1 MLARQPTCIIV
12 FCALLL
18 TFVVYSAYALDSIDH
33 RSLFSVGTYFSGET
47 GIDLTN
53 TPVHP
58 YPLDDLPFR
67 IKEVFVGSYHNAFL
81 TTEGELYSFGIDTI
95 GKFGS
100 GSIQGYPTTIKSVK
114 FNVDEVIV
122 KVAVGYCHML
132 VLTEVGKVY
141 GAGCTK
147 GFLNKGGIPSS
158 LSNPI
163 MVFDSSKNIV
173 DIQSG
178 YEFSTLL
185 TGNGE
190 IYVVGSNNFG
200 QYGNASLSLS
210 GDPVLVNF
218 GVLNGKE
225 IIRVRTGQ
233 YCTVVET
240 STKEFILF
248 GTLYSNGYEFSKSE
262 PIIIDVISGNNWK
275 SFSDYKVTQDKIIL
289 FAEGNIHDVRLKSA
303 ASFFLSV
310 YYVSTNSDIKLLEEN
325 KVLTGDNRLYT
336 TSSPGYFVEMSL
348 KNIKEGTRIEKIFMG
363 SKYGNSVAFYM
374 GIDGTVY
381 FSVTYAYD
389 ISYGTTGSSFG
400 LYPFNVTSFYN
411 AFNPSLLKMVKPSKG
426 GPYTIFMDEE
436 NILFSTGIDNSG
448 SLGYGYGASVKTPQ
462 KIGSSLLKDKVI
474 VDVSVGLS
482 HTLILTSDG
491 LVYAFGDNTYNQ
503 FCGGLNSAYQSL
515 QQLPLTNV
523 TAISAG
529 YQYSLFVIN
538 SGSVGKRVY
547 ACGGSLYGQTGLGV
561 STKVVGF
568 VDFFDG
574 MNVSSVVASSYFFS
588 FSFFVTNNGS
598 VYGVGY
604 NQYYILGVGTTYG
617 SATISSPV
625 RVLLSE
631 AVIKVDAMSMVA
643 LFLTTKGEV
652 YVSGNAYPAA
662 FNTPTKVAV
671 GKTIIDISVGPD
683 FAFLLTS
690 DGEVYGI
697 KYVSDNNYAGQIGV
711 GLNPATAT
719 AIKLPFEYKVKTV
732 EAGYRHSFFIME
744 PSFDNCNG
752 NGLCVGANTCS
763 CFSGNQCQYPICN
776 SIPSTQISTVCNGHG
791 SCIAPN
797 VCNCDSTLY
806 SGQYCE
812 YPICFGV
819 ASNQNNV
826 CSGNGICSAPNT
838 CNCFQPTLEENCVII
853 SPNPSL
859 KLETTTNQFNAL
871 CTSAVN
877 IILNASQTTYSPKH
891 QAFILYNWLAQRTF
905 GVVAIDV
912 TSSLFG
918 SPGST
923 LSNSITTN
931 NLLNLGLGDYK
942 FGVNVKDSYNGL
954 NRTTYYLT
962 PVSVI
967 ASFDLSININGK
979 LVNDINNVLRTSETN
994 ILVNA
999 FHNNCGNVNN
1009 NLLQYNIKLI
1019 DTIAGMLIFM
1029 TTSNNL
1035 IIPPKTFTNVDM
1047 YYTVEIEAT
1056 FKEMI
1061 SVKKVIQLYIYPQTA
1076 SLQIIGGNK
1085 SASTSNSITL
1095 NSLLKDPD
1103 ELSFTPQYSW
1113 ECKIEDSSNS
1123 KCPIDLSNSNTPT
1136 LTIPSNTFNDAMRVV
1151 FTLNCTIGNVKYVT
1165 SSAFLQYERLQL
1177 PTISVN
1183 SYDNYVS
1190 KHKDILFRVNVI
1202 PSDKE
1207 SELLF
1212 KWTFINQPLI
1222 DLQKISIAG
1231 IDKQDIGIKA
1241 STNDFNN
1248 LLVEGNEYILQL
1260 NVTQRNNRLNQQ
1272 VFAFTTINFK
1282 VNQAPI
1288 VGQLTINP
1296 LQGIATQTEFTFNVS
1311 SFIDIDQPNNPLT
1324 YAYGYFKYDSILKQ
1338 KEKIILIDYTQ
1349 NTLVKV
1355 KLPFISSNTEVFVIA
1370 KDSLGAES
1378 LLSTT
1383 ITLTDPTST
1392 LSNNQITKLVENQL
1406 NTTKSVNDILLI
1418 SSLLN
1423 TNNEQQ
1429 VDNICG
1435 TNNNCNGNGICNLN
1449 EKRCDCYSSYS
1460 GKYCQLTISE
1470 KIGRE
1475 NVRDQLLT
1483 SVISFEDN
1491 STSTKTKLQT
1501 VESIISNTDE
1511 INTNVAKKA
1520 LSFTSTVFSNSK
1532 DIQLVDQVI
1541 KVVSNVIEA
1550 ITSVSNTNTNDNNST
1565 TKEELN
1571 ENIRNTLMSV
1581 ANQQVNNMIQGQ
1593 SKSITLSNIKQTII
1607 KETLNAIINN
1617 NNNQVKLTSALN
1629 NILNPNDVIGFETTL
1644 IGNLFSSEK
1653 NVSSSIFRMN
1663 IFSNNEQQS
1672 IANLTESILFNI
1684 TVNNNLISLENNN
1697 LTLVC
1702 KYYNETTK
1710 ELSSDGVFV
1719 NRIININN
1727 NETIIEC
1734 GTSHL
1739 TDFVIVKT
1747 STTKKNII
1755 PVVSSGNSGNNPP
1768 REISGKKTVVNQSS
1782 TIINYHWLFTML
1794 LTVLMIIKL

>member
-1 MLARQPTCIIV
+1 MSQTTIRIV
-12 FCALLL
+12 FCAIWLIFCFILNVNSL
-18 TFVVYSAYALDSIDH
+18 SNADH
-33 RSLFSVGTYFSGET
+33 RSLFTVGTYFDGET
-47 GIDLTN
+47 GIDPTR
-53 TPVHP
+53 TPVNP
-58 YPLDDLPFR
+58 YPLDNLPFKT
-67 IKEVFVGSYHNAFL
+67 KEIYVGYYQTAFL
-81 TTEGELYSFGIDTI
+81 TTEGEVYSLGLNSERFGNNSALI
-95 GKFGS
+95 
-100 GSIQGYPTTIKSVK
+100 YPTTMTPLR
-114 FNVDEVIV
+114 FNLNQVIV
-122 KVAVGYCHML
+122 KVALGICHML
-132 VLTEVGKVY
+132 VLTEHGDVY
-141 GAGCTK
+141 GAGCAQ
-147 GFLNKGGIPSS
+147 GFRPLEYSTFVNPVLVFPSTYE
-158 LSNPI
+158 
-163 MVFDSSKNIV
+163 FD
-173 DIQSG
+173 DIQVG
-178 YEFSTLL
+178 EDFSALRTK
-185 TGNGE
+185 TGKLY
-190 IYVVGSNNFG
+190 IVGQNYYG
-200 QYGNASLSLS
+200 QYGNVSLPVSN
-210 GDPVLVNF
+210 DPVLVNF
-218 GVLNGKE
+218 GVMFNKE
-225 IIRVRTGQ
+225 VVRVRVGR
-233 YCTVVET
+233 YCTVAET
-240 STKEFILF
+240 SAKEFIFF
-248 GTLYSNGYEFSKSE
+248 GTLSYYIFISE
-262 PIIIDVISGNNWK
+262 PIIIDAISGNNWK
-275 SFSDYKVTQDKIIL
+275 NFSDYEVAQDGIVL
-289 FAEGNIHDVRLKSA
+289 SAEGNIYVVNFYNPQSTILNIYTVLKDNNVKILKES
-303 ASFFLSV
+303 
-310 YYVSTNSDIKLLEEN
+310 
-325 KVLTGDNRLYT
+325 KVLTHDNRLHT
-336 TSSPGYFVEMSL
+336 MVSPGNFEEVSL
-348 KNIKEGTRIEKIFMG
+348 KNIKADTHIEKISMN
-363 SKYGNSVAFYM
+363 SKLYSSRAYYM
-374 GIDGTVY
+374 GNDSSVY
-381 FSVTYAYD
+381 FSVTDPWEIY
-389 ISYGTTGSSFG
+389 YGIAGSSFG
-400 LYPFNVTSFYN
+400 LYPLNVTSFYN

-426 GPYTIFMDEE
+426 YLYTIFMDEE
-436 NILFSTGIDNSG
+436 NTLFSTGIDNSG
-448 SLGYGYGASVKTPQ
+448 SLGYGYGTSVKTPQ

-474 VDVSVGLS
+474 VDVSVGNT

-547 ACGGSLYGQTGLGV
+547 ACGGSSSGQTGLGIV
-561 STKVVGF
+561 SRATGF

-574 MNVSSVVASSYFFS
+574 MDVSSVVAGWSL

-617 SATISSPV
+617 SGIISSPV

-631 AVIKVDAMSMVA
+631 AVIKVGTVYLVA
-643 LFLTTKGEV
+643 LFLTSKGEV
-652 YVSGNAYPAA
+652 YITGNAYTT
-662 FNTPTKVAV
+662 FYNTPTKVAV
-671 GKTIIDISVGPD
+671 AKPIVDISVGPY

-690 DGEVYGI
+690 DGEVYGM
-697 KYVSDNNYAGQIGV
+697 KFMEDYAAQIGV
-711 GLNPATAT
+711 GFQPAIAT
-719 AIKLPFEYKVKTV
+719 AIKLPFEYKVKSV
-732 EAGYRHSFFIME
+732 EAGYSHSFFVME
-744 PSFDNCNG
+744 PSCDLVNNCSNH
-752 NGLCVGANTCS
+752 GL
-763 CFSGNQCQYPICN
+763 
-776 SIPSTQISTVCNGHG
+776 
-791 SCIAPN
+791 
-797 VCNCDSTLY
+797 
-806 SGQYCE
+806 
-812 YPICFGV
+812 
-819 ASNQNNV
+819 SNLTSV
-826 CSGNGICSAPNT
+826 CSGNGTCTGPNVCSSPNT

-853 SPNPSL
+853 PPNPSL

-877 IILNASQTTYSPKH
+877 LILNASQTTYSPKH
-891 QAFILYNWLAQRTF
+891 QSFILYNWLAQRTF
-905 GVVAIDV
+905 GAVTVDV

-923 LSNSITTN
+923 LSNFITTN

-942 FGVNVKDSYNGL
+942 FGVNVKDIYNGL
-954 NRTTYYLT
+954 NKTMYYLT

-967 ASFDLSININGK
+967 ASFDLSIHINGK

-994 ILVNA
+994 ILMNA
-999 FHNNCGNVNN
+999 FNNDCGNVNN

-1019 DTIAGMLIFM
+1019 DTKAGMLILM

-1035 IIPPKTFTNVDM
+1035 IIPSKTFTNVDM

-1085 SASTSNSITL
+1085 SASISNSITL

-1113 ECKIEDSSNS
+1113 KCKIEDSSNS
-1123 KCPIDLSNSNTPT
+1123 KCPIDLSNANTPT
-1136 LTIPSNTFNDAMRVV
+1136 LIIPSNTFNDAMRVV

-1190 KHKDILFRVNVI
+1190 KYKDILFRVNVN

-1383 ITLTDPTST
+1383 ITLTDPTAT

-1550 ITSVSNTNTNDNNST
+1550 ITSVSNTNTNNNNNST

-1653 NVSSSIFRMN
+1653 NVSSNIFRMN

-1684 TVNNNLISLENNN
+1684 TVNNNNLISLENNN

-1702 KYYNETTK
+1702 QYFNETTK
-1710 ELSSDGVFV
+1710 ELSSEGVFV

-1782 TIINYHWLFTML
+1782 SIINYYCWLFTML
-1794 LTVLMIIKL
+1794 LTILMIIKL